1 MLPWREPL
9 GQGAGFPVEGWVPSW
24 EAVVVPSWEAVV
36 VPSWE
41 AVAPSLEEEA
51 VVPSLEVGGVCRP
64 RYHTME
70 GRSAF
75 EEIGRST
82 L

>member
-1 MLPWREPL
+1 MLPWRELL
-9 GQGAGFPVEGWVPSW
+9 GQGADFPVE
-24 EAVVVPSWEAVV
+24 ERL
-36 VPSWE
+36 
-41 AVAPSLEEEA
+41 PSLEA
-51 VVPSLEVGGVCRP
+51 VVVPSLEVGGVCRP
-64 RYHTME
+64 RYHAME